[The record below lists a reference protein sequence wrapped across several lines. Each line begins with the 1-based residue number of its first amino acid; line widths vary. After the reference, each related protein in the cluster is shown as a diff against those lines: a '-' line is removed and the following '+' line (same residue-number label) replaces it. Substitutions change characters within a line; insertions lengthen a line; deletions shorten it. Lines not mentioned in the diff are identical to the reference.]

1 VKEIPRRYWRNLD
14 IPLILVVLGL
24 ILLGLVVI
32 YSASASRMLNLNV
45 DPFYYVKRQA
55 VAGCAGI
62 IGLIVV
68 LSIDYRAWRRW
79 TKISYLGTVL
89 VLAVILIA
97 GKVAQ
102 GSQRWLSFGGF
113 NLQPSEL
120 AKIVMIIALAHL
132 LEKESSIEGRKI
144 LYPFF
149 LIGVPMALIALQ
161 PDLGTAMVFIGIV
174 FTMTF
179 VAGGNLRHLA
189 IIAGIGI
196 CFAAAAILLSY
207 YDIIRIIQPYQLRR
221 LLVFL
226 DPYADPTGSGWN
238 VIQSMIA
245 IGSGGFFGKG
255 YLNGTQSQL
264 YFLPANH
271 TDFIFSVAA
280 EEFGFIGAS
289 AILLLYALLIWR
301 GIKIAVLAKDRFG
314 TLLAVGCVSYF
325 VCHIVINIG
334 MTVGIMPI
342 TGLPLPFLTYG
353 GSTLLTSLLA
363 VGILL
368 NVGLRRQKIMF

>member
-1 VKEIPRRYWRNLD
+1 MKEIPRRYWRNLD

-45 DPFYYVKRQA
+45 DPFYYVKRQT

>member
-1 VKEIPRRYWRNLD
+1 
-14 IPLILVVLGL
+14 
-24 ILLGLVVI
+24 
-32 YSASASRMLNLNV
+32 MLETSCCRL
-45 DPFYYVKRQA
+45 RS
-55 VAGCAGI
+55 I

-301 GIKIAVLAKDRFG
+301 GIKMLCSQKTALALAGSWLRQ
-314 TLLAVGCVSYF
+314 LLC
-325 VCHIVINIG
+325 
-334 MTVGIMPI
+334 
-342 TGLPLPFLTYG
+342 LPHR
-353 GSTLLTSLLA
+353 
-363 VGILL
+363 
-368 NVGLRRQKIMF
+368 N